1 MDDLLHQA
9 AKHLRAMW
17 KHRWLGLIGAV
28 LVGLIGTI
36 AVLKVPDKYEAS
48 ARVYVDTQSILQ
60 PLMAGLTVQPNVE
73 QQVEMLSRTLI
84 NRPNVEKLIHM
95 ADLDLKVRSPA
106 QKEELIDQVTK
117 TLAIK
122 STDRDNLY
130 TLTYRDS
137 VPAVAKRVVQSLTTI
152 FVESNLGDKR
162 TDSSNATQFIDQ
174 QIADYEKKLVETETK
189 LKEFKIRNI
198 NVQVGEGKAAADHI
212 GELDQQLAQARMEL
226 NEAINSRDSLRKQL
240 SEERQTIAQ
249 SSNDDDASLAVPDID
264 GRIQALKSNLDS
276 LLQRY
281 TEQHPD
287 VVQTRKMIRELE
299 QQRQTVIAAR
309 KRAAAANPNTGT
321 EINPVYQQLK
331 ISLGTAEANVASL
344 QARVAGI
351 GGQYSKAIGSL
362 KEAPGLEAEYAQL
375 TRDYNII
382 KNNYDQLVS
391 RRESAEMSGKIEA
404 VGGMADFR
412 VIDPPQVS
420 SKPVEPNRVLLLGG
434 AYLVSIAA
442 GLFFSFAG
450 SQLRPVF
457 FDARTLREVTELPV
471 LGVISLIES
480 DNRVQQVKK
489 DKKRFFMAL
498 AGVIGLFLLAL
509 IAVNFLSGRGI

>member
-1 MDDLLHQA
+1 MDDLLHQV

-28 LVGLIGTI
+28 LVGLIGTVV
-36 AVLKVPDKYEAS
+36 VLKVPDKYEAS

-95 ADLDLKVRSPA
+95 ADLDLQVRSPSE
-106 QKEELIDQVTK
+106 KEALIDRVTK

-152 FVESNLGDKR
+152 FVESNLGNKR

-174 QIADYEKKLVETETK
+174 QIADYEKKLVDTETK
-189 LKEFKIRNI
+189 LKEFKIHNL
-198 NVQVGEGKAAADHI
+198 NVQVGEGKEAADHI

-240 SEERQTIAQ
+240 SEERQTITQ
-249 SSNDDDASLAVPDID
+249 SSNDDDSAFATPEID
-264 GRIQALKSNLDS
+264 GRLQSLKTNLDS

-287 VVQTRKMIRELE
+287 VIQTRKMIKELE
-299 QQRQTVIAAR
+299 LQRQNVIAAR

-321 EINPVYQQLK
+321 EINPIYQQLK
-331 ISLGTAEANVASL
+331 IALGTAEANVASL

-351 GGQYSKAIGSL
+351 GGQYSKALGAL
-362 KEAPGLEAEYAQL
+362 KEAPSLESEYTEL

-382 KNNYDQLVS
+382 KSNYDQLVA
-391 RRESAEMSGKIEA
+391 RRESAELSGKIQE
-404 VGGMADFR
+404 VGGMAEFR

-420 SKPVEPNRVLLLGG
+420 SKPAEPNRILLLGG
-434 AYLVSIAA
+434 AYLLSIVA
-442 GLFFSFAG
+442 GVFFSFAA

-457 FDARTLREVTELPV
+457 FDTRTLRDITELPV
-471 LGVISLIES
+471 LGSVSLLES
-480 DNRVQQVKK
+480 DNLVIKAKQEGKQ
-489 DKKRFFMAL
+489 FLIAFG
-498 AGVIGLFLLAL
+498 GVIGLFILVF
-509 IAVNFLSGRGI
+509 IAVIFLSGRGI